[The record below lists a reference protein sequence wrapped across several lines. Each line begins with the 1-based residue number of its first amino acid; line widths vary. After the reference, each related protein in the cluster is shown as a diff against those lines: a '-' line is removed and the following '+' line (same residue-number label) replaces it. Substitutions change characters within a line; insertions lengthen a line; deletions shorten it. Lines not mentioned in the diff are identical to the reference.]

1 MCDLLQDV
9 FITGRE
15 KTSAILINMHV
26 ARSAIFEKIAIFN
39 HEFNNEK
46 IAQT

>member
-15 KTSAILINMHV
+15 KTSAILVNRHV

-46 IAQT
+46 IA